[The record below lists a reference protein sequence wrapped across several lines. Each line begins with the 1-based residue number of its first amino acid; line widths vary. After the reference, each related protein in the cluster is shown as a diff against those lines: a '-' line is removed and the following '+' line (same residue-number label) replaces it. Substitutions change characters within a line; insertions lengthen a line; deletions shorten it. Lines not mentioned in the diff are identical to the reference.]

1 MLPWANVSQ
10 PAKRHIDWF
19 QPFSHSSR
27 KWPTDWPK
35 HAVCSNM
42 GLVTLDLISNYVNQS
57 KTRQLLQTMADVS
70 KDGRDCVAYVFFD

>member
-1 MLPWANVSQ
+1 
-10 PAKRHIDWF
+10 
-19 QPFSHSSR
+19 
-27 KWPTDWPK
+27 
-35 HAVCSNM
+35 M